1 MLCASS
7 DGWESPLR
15 RYRARTSPRARL
27 ADVPAADPSDD
38 DRSSGTSSRPWA
50 PARRGARRDR
60 RGRGRRGPDTV
71 AGPLTPR
78 GTPPRPGRWERFDAI
93 VLDVVESLERRWA
106 DELAHV
112 EVAVEEAP
120 VLPPDWLGDTV
131 PLASVV
137 RRGDA
142 VRLVVF
148 RRPIALRASVEAD
161 LAALVLT
168 VVVEQ
173 VSELLGR
180 PPYEIDPRYEE

>member
-1 MLCASS
+1 
-7 DGWESPLR
+7 
-15 RYRARTSPRARL
+15 
-27 ADVPAADPSDD
+27 
-38 DRSSGTSSRPWA
+38 
-50 PARRGARRDR
+50 
-60 RGRGRRGPDTV
+60 V
-71 AGPLTPR
+71 AGPLTPM